1 MSVITSDTIVDI
13 SNVIDRNFLI
23 DSHKNFQTCQGK
35 LKFISDFKN
44 LKDCL

>member
-13 SNVIDRNFLI
+13 SNVIDRNFLK
-23 DSHKNFQTCQGK
+23 DSHKNFQTCQRE
-35 LKFISDFKN
+35 LKFVNDFKN